1 MKMNSFLRTSTQGM
15 FARGFT
21 LIELL
26 VVIAIIAL
34 LIGMLLPAISK
45 ARTSGWRVVT
55 LSNLHNNYNY
65 MAVYSTDNKE
75 EFMNPFLQNPTN
87 PPQPSGWDERCVVM
101 EPAGVALLNGH
112 PFGVYAWD
120 YGAGVQSSSG
130 TETFGYHWL
139 AHMFYGDDV
148 SSSRFKSNFAPGDA
162 ALINFFKFYTGENA
176 QSDTSWIFP
185 SSYWYSPTV
194 WQKYQRFNQAINR
207 QPSNAGTAF
216 WIKRNRFSDV
226 LAASRKV
233 MMFEGQDYLQNDRP
247 MFFSFKATI
256 QAALVDGSARSINI
270 RDVIGDTNTASGTDL
285 TKMDAPSGTWPGGN
299 IIQSELP
306 SFFGGSQPTVY
317 YPTYKHVYNGP
328 AFFWSTRNGIRGI
341 DIR

>member
-1 MKMNSFLRTSTQGM
+1 MKNLKHTKH
-15 FARGFT
+15 ALAFT

-34 LIGMLLPAISK
+34 LIGLLLPAIGK
-45 ARTSGWRVVT
+45 ARKSGWRVVS

-75 EFMNPFLQNPTN
+75 EFMNPFLQSSVN
-87 PPQPSGWDERCVVM
+87 PPQPSGGWDERCVVM
-101 EPAGVALLNGH
+101 EPAGIAALNGH
-112 PFGVYAWD
+112 TFGTYAWD
-120 YGAGVQSSSG
+120 YGQGVQSGSG

-148 SSSRFKSNFAPGDA
+148 SSSRFKSNFAPGDS

-185 SSYWYSPTV
+185 SSYWYPPTM
-194 WQKYQRFNQAINR
+194 WQKHQRFAQAINR
-207 QPSNAGTAF
+207 QASAGGTVGY
-216 WIKRNRFSDV
+216 WIKRNRFTDV

-233 MMFEGQDYLQNDRP
+233 IMFEGQDYLQNDRP
-247 MFFSFKATI
+247 MFFSFKSTI
-256 QAALVDGSARSINI
+256 QAALVDGSARTINI
-270 RDVIGDTNTASGTDL
+270 RDVISDTNTVNGTDL
-285 TKMDAPSGTWPGGN
+285 TKMDAPSGTWPGSN
-299 IIQSELP
+299 IVQGELDD
-306 SFFGGSQPTVY
+306 FFGGSQPTVY
-317 YPTYKHVYNGP
+317 YPPYKHAFGGP
-328 AFFWSTRNGIRGI
+328 AFFWGTRNGIRGI